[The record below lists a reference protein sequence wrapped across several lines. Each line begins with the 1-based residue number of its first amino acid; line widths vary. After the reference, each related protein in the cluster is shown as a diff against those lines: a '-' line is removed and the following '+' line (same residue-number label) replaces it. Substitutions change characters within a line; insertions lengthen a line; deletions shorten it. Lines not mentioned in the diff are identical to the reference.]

1 LGRPNLAAGQRRHF
15 AGASIA
21 ACRERAKAAGSEGSI
36 VREAV
41 PIAGSACAFHRPAAR
56 SVWPRTND
64 LGALDL
70 SARSGADRVYDAG
83 ADRQIWRVLQAR
95 SAHRQS

>member
-1 LGRPNLAAGQRRHF
+1 MAVGATLREIGRGAARREITESVAALDGGGQAR
-15 AGASIA
+15 IA
-21 ACRERAKAAGSEGSI
+21 D
-36 VREAV
+36 
-41 PIAGSACAFHRPAAR
+41 SAYAFHRPAAR

-83 ADRQIWRVLQAR
+83 ADRQG
-95 SAHRQS
+95 